1 MHKKLFLQML
11 FYVTAVGAMMLWL
24 QQLRHWLSFL
34 HVSSPSN
41 GPVCW
46 PVQHSS
52 FQGLGPY
59 VDFIKLLGLSKQE
72 GSMHRDRLGC
82 LEESVFLQGASP
94 QNCPKVSTNSLLWMR
109 KLCER
114 CTVRPRCRMNI
125 RCKSTRDKTPFH
137 VSCTLSCTYCLLGL
151 NLLQ

>member
-11 FYVTAVGAMMLWL
+11 FYVTAVGAMMPWL
-24 QQLRHWLSFL
+24 QQLRHWLSSACVFPFAWASVL
-34 HVSSPSN
+34 A
-41 GPVCW
+41 CAA
-46 PVQHSS
+46 S
-52 FQGLGPY
+52 FFSRPY

-72 GSMHRDRLGC
+72 GSMCRDQLGC

-94 QNCPKVSTNSLLWMR
+94 QNCPKVSTNSLLWTR

-114 CTVRPRCRMNI
+114 CTVRPRCRMII

-137 VSCTLSCTYCLLGL
+137 VSCTLSYTYCHLGL